1 MREKGIKQHAQPL
14 QPRQKYHIKERER
27 DHAPGPRPTRR
38 SHTQSWRLLRHCFL
52 SFLPWSKEGE
62 RERERAA
69 AAVGRDNVLTKAG
82 GWKFA
87 NSGAHA

>member
-1 MREKGIKQHAQPL
+1 MHSPSSLGKNITSKKEKGITPRAHAL
-14 QPRQKYHIKERER
+14 HA
-27 DHAPGPRPTRR
+27 DHTHNHGVCSAIVF
-38 SHTQSWRLLRHCFL
+38 FL
-52 SFLPWSKEGE
+52 SFLGARKV